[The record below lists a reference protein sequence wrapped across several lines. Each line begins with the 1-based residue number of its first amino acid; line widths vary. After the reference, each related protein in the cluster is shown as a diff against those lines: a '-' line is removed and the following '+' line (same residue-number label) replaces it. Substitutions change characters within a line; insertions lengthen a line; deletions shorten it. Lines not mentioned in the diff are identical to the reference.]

1 MNCADWETRVA
12 LHAGGD
18 VTGAE
23 AAEVERHLG
32 ECSACQLLWLAV
44 RKNLAVLQAAHA
56 ELPAAAHFTAV
67 RSRVMAELEREARPW
82 RWLAWI
88 SSVAAVAALLLLG
101 LWPAR
106 VAPEAPRMLAWIPPT
121 PVVAKAAP
129 VVRPAIGPAVRLP
142 VRRIVAHVASAPRR
156 APLTI
161 KLQTADPNIVIYWIA
176 D

>member
-18 VTGAE
+18 LTRAK
-23 AAEVERHLG
+23 AMEVERHLG
-32 ECSACQLLWLAV
+32 ECSACQLLWSGVRESLAE
-44 RKNLAVLQAAHA
+44 LQAAHG

-67 RSRVMAELEREARPW
+67 RGRVMAELERSAVPW
-82 RWLAWI
+82 RRLAWI
-88 SSVAAVAALLLLG
+88 SGAATAALLLL
-101 LWPAR
+101 LLTVWPGR
-106 VAPEAPRMLAWIPPT
+106 EVPEAPRMLARIPPA
-121 PVVAKAAP
+121 PQVAKAAP
-129 VVRPAIGPAVRLP
+129 QVRPVVRQAAAQV
-142 VRRIVAHVASAPRR
+142 PRK

>member
-1 MNCADWETRVA
+1 MNCVEWETRVA

-23 AAEVERHLG
+23 AVKVERHLG
-32 ECSACQLLWLAV
+32 ECSGCQVLWSGV
-44 RKNLAVLQAAHA
+44 RESLAVLRAAHA
-56 ELPAAAHFTAV
+56 ELPDAAHFTAV
-67 RSRVMAELEREARPW
+67 RSRVMAELERGARPW
-82 RWLAWI
+82 LRLAWI
-88 SSVAAVAALLLLG
+88 SGIAVAALLLLVA

-106 VAPEAPRMLAWIPPT
+106 VVPEAPRLLASIPTAPE
-121 PVVAKAAP
+121 VVKASS
-129 VVRPAIGPAVRLP
+129 VVRPRVRP
-142 VRRIVAHVASAPRR
+142 IVARAQRK